1 MRRAFLLDE
10 LRHSIKYVAGHTL
23 EHLQRQ
29 RTPRESVR
37 VEQALADF
45 MQSVIRSPRA
55 SNRPLLVQNRL
66 GKRADVPIA
75 RRRARLRFGEAADE
89 RVDHRT
95 RVPRRRGVRL
105 VPRDGFRIRLKRI
118 RRLNF
123 ITAAL
128 NFIGVAV
135 HAARAVRRH
144 ERQRAEVMTREVP
157 PELAVGSLP
166 ARAGVLG
173 VAQTRCFVAVRDD
186 FFRIAVGRLWG

>member
-1 MRRAFLLDE
+1 MRRAFLLYE
-10 LRHSIKYVAGHTL
+10 LRHSIKYVAGHAL

-29 RTPRESVR
+29 RTAHESVR

-45 MQSVIRSPRA
+45 MQSVIWSPRA

-66 GKRADVPIA
+66 GKRADVPVA
-75 RRRARLRFGEAADE
+75 RRRARLRLGEAADE
-89 RVDHRT
+89 SFDHLA

-105 VPRDGFRIRLKRI
+105 VPRDGLWIGRP
-118 RRLNF
+118 NF
-123 ITAAL
+123 IAAAL

-135 HAARAVRRH
+135 HAARGVRRH
-144 ERQRAEVMTREVP
+144 ERQRAEVVTREVP

-186 FFRIAVGRLWG
+186 DFLLAAGRLRR

>member
-1 MRRAFLLDE
+1 MRRAFLLYE
-10 LRHSIKYVAGHTL
+10 LRHSIKYVAGHAL

-29 RTPRESVR
+29 RTARESVR

-45 MQSVIRSPRA
+45 MQSIIWSPRA

-66 GKRADVPIA
+66 GKRADVPVA
-75 RRRARLRFGEAADE
+75 RRRARLRLGEAADE
-89 RVDHRT
+89 RFDHLA

-105 VPRDGFRIRLKRI
+105 VPRDGLGIG
-118 RRLNF
+118 RLNF
-123 ITAAL
+123 STAAP
-128 NFIGVAV
+128 FTGVAV

-186 FFRIAVGRLWG
+186 DFRLAAGRLRR